1 MRLAPQNI
9 CFDHNHIMNNIDR
22 CIISSTMTQQKLL
35 DTVKHF
41 GNFNQHALVI
51 GDVMLDR
58 YLMGEVNRISPEA
71 PVPVV
76 LIKSQQDRA
85 GGAANV
91 AANLS
96 LLGIKTRVIGCV
108 GIDNEANTLLNL
120 MTGTNI
126 HVDHVIHSK
135 QRPTVAK
142 TRILGGHQQMMRLDQ
157 EDNTTFSAEEN
168 VQLLD
173 AINAEITLKPAVVI
187 LSDYAKGLL
196 SPDICQKIISMCHAQ
211 GITTLVDPKGHDY
224 SKYKGATAL
233 TPNKK
238 ETAEACGSSV
248 NDINLIDKATA
259 LKETLDLAFLVV
271 TRGEEGISLINESNV
286 LLPATA
292 KQVFDV
298 SGAGDTV
305 IATLAA
311 GLLHNLSPLEA
322 LQLANIAAGVVVGK
336 VGTVPINRHELIEA
350 LASEQSS
357 EQAHKVCDLVQ
368 LMQKV
373 DAWKKENQKIVFTN
387 GCFDLLHAGHV
398 TYLEAAKKRGDKLI
412 LGLNTDR
419 SVSALKGPARPVVH
433 ENDRARVLAALE
445 SVDAVILFDEDTPL
459 NLINTVKPHVI
470 AKGSDYTADQVVGG
484 KEVESWGG
492 EIALIDLVA
501 GRSTSNIIKK
511 LES

>member
-1 MRLAPQNI
+1 MQ
-9 CFDHNHIMNNIDR
+9 H
-22 CIISSTMTQQKLL
+22 KLL
-35 DTVKHF
+35 DTAKNF
-41 GNFNQHALVI
+41 GNIKQHALVI

-58 YLMGEVNRISPEA
+58 YLIGDVSRISPEA

-76 LIKSQQDRA
+76 LLKNQHDRA

-91 AANLS
+91 AANLA
-96 LLGIKTRVIGCV
+96 LLGIKTHIIGCV
-108 GIDNEANTLLNL
+108 GNDGEGAILLDLIAKNGIDHS
-120 MTGTNI
+120 GI
-126 HVDHVIHSK
+126 IHSS
-135 QRPTVAK
+135 QRPTIAK
-142 TRILGGHQQMMRLDQ
+142 TRILSGHQQMMRLDQ
-157 EDNTTFSAEEN
+157 ENNAAFTAEEN
-168 VQLLD
+168 AQLSGAIQQQLD
-173 AINAEITLKPAVVI
+173 LKPAIVI

-196 SPDICQKIISMCHAQ
+196 SNEICQQVIARCNAERIP
-211 GITTLVDPKGHDY
+211 ILVDPKGHDY
-224 SKYKGATAL
+224 SKYSHATAL

-238 ETAEACGSSV
+238 EAAEACATSTH
-248 NDINLIDKATA
+248 DPELIDKAAA
-259 LKETLDLAFLVV
+259 LKTKLDLQFFVV
-271 TRGEEGISLINESNV
+271 TRGDEGISLIDDHAH

-311 GLLHNLSPLEA
+311 GLMHDLTPLES
-322 LQLANIAAGVVVGK
+322 LQLANVAAGVVVGK
-336 VGTVPINRHELIEA
+336 VGTVPITRDDLIEA
-350 LASEQSS
+350 LTSEQSS
-357 EQAHKVCDLVQ
+357 EQAHKVCDLAH
-368 LMQKV
+368 LLQKV
-373 DAWKKENQKIVFTN
+373 ASWRKNKQKIVFTN

-419 SVSALKGPARPVVH
+419 SVSALKGPTRPVVN

-459 NLINTVKPHVI
+459 NLIHAIRPDVI

-511 LES
+511 MNS

>member
-1 MRLAPQNI
+1 M
-9 CFDHNHIMNNIDR
+9 
-22 CIISSTMTQQKLL
+22 QQHLL
-35 DTVKHF
+35 NTVKHF
-41 GNFNQHALVI
+41 GNHNQHALVI

-58 YLMGEVNRISPEA
+58 YLMGEVSRISPEA

-76 LIKSQQDRA
+76 LLKSQQDRA

-96 LLGIKTRVIGCV
+96 LLGIKTHIIGCV
-108 GIDNEANTLLNL
+108 GNDTESAILLKLLSEISINS
-120 MTGTNI
+120 T
-126 HVDHVIHSK
+126 HVVRSP
-135 QRPTVAK
+135 QRPTIAK

-157 EDNTTFSAEEN
+157 EDNTTFTPAETA
-168 VQLLD
+168 QILT
-173 AINAEITLKPAVVI
+173 AIEQELTLNPAMVI

-196 SPDICQKIISMCHAQ
+196 STEVCQKIITQCNALN
-211 GITTLVDPKGHDY
+211 IPVLVDPKGHDY
-224 SKYKGATAL
+224 SKYRHATAL

-238 ETAEACGSSV
+238 ETAEACLTSTR
-248 NDINLIDKATA
+248 DPDLINKAIS
-259 LKETLDLAFLVV
+259 LKNSLQLQFLVM
-271 TRGEEGISLINESNV
+271 TRSEEGISLISDQNH
-286 LLPATA
+286 LLPAVA

-311 GLLHNLSPLEA
+311 GLMHHLTPLDA

-336 VGTVPINRHELIEA
+336 VGTVPITRDELLDA
-350 LASEQSS
+350 LTTEQSS
-357 EQAHKVCDLVQ
+357 EQAHKVCDLTQ
-368 LMQKV
+368 LLRKIEG
-373 DAWKKENQKIVFTN
+373 WKKNKQKIVFTN

-419 SVSALKGPARPVVH
+419 SVSTLKGPTRPVVH

-459 NLINTVKPHVI
+459 DLINAIRPNVI

-501 GRSTSNIIKK
+501 GRSTSNIIKRMN
-511 LES
+511 S

>member
-1 MRLAPQNI
+1 MQ
-9 CFDHNHIMNNIDR
+9 H
-22 CIISSTMTQQKLL
+22 KLL
-35 DTVKHF
+35 DTTKNF
-41 GNFNQHALVI
+41 GKLPQHALVI

-58 YLMGEVNRISPEA
+58 YLIGDVSRISPEA

-76 LIKSQQDRA
+76 LLKNQHDRA

-91 AANLS
+91 AANLA
-96 LLGIKTRVIGCV
+96 LLGIKTHIIGCV
-108 GIDNEANTLLNL
+108 GNDGEGAILLDLIAKTGIDHS
-120 MTGTNI
+120 GI
-126 HVDHVIHSK
+126 IHSN

-142 TRILGGHQQMMRLDQ
+142 TRILSGHQQMMRLDQ
-157 EDNTTFSAEEN
+157 ENNAGFSAEEN
-168 VQLLD
+168 MLLQGAIQQQL
-173 AINAEITLKPAVVI
+173 ALKPAVVI

-196 SPDICQKIISMCHAQ
+196 GTEICQQVITQCNAQ
-211 GITTLVDPKGHDY
+211 NIPVLVDPKGHDY
-224 SKYKGATAL
+224 SKYRHATAL

-238 ETAEACGSSV
+238 EAAEACATSTQ
-248 NDINLIDKATA
+248 DPALIDKAA
-259 LKETLDLAFLVV
+259 ELKAKLDLQFFVV
-271 TRGEEGISLINESNV
+271 TRGDEGISLIDEHAH

-292 KQVFDV
+292 KQVFYV
-298 SGAGDTV
+298 SGAVDTV

-311 GLLHNLSPLEA
+311 GLIHGLSPLES
-322 LQLANIAAGVVVGK
+322 LQLANVAAGVVVGK
-336 VGTVPINRHELIEA
+336 VGTVPITREDLIEA
-350 LASEQSS
+350 LTSEQSS
-357 EQAHKVCDLVQ
+357 EQAHKVCDLPH
-368 LMQKV
+368 LLQKV
-373 DAWKKENQKIVFTN
+373 ANWRKNKQKIVFTN

-419 SVSALKGPARPVVH
+419 SVSALKGPTRPVVN

-459 NLINTVKPHVI
+459 NLINAIRPDVI

-511 LES
+511 MNS

>member
-1 MRLAPQNI
+1 
-9 CFDHNHIMNNIDR
+9 
-22 CIISSTMTQQKLL
+22 MTQQKLL

-41 GNFNQHALVI
+41 GNLSAHVLVV

-58 YLMGEVNRISPEA
+58 YLIGEVNRISPEA

-76 LIKSQQDRA
+76 LIKSQHDRA

-96 LLGIKTRVIGCV
+96 LLGINTRIIGCV
-108 GIDNEANTLLNL
+108 GTDIEADILLNL
-120 MTGTNI
+120 MTATNI
-126 HVDHVIHSK
+126 NVEHVIRSK

-168 VQLLD
+168 AQLLN
-173 AINAEITLKPAVVI
+173 AISAEIARKPAVVI

-196 SPDICQKIISMCHAQ
+196 SAEICQQLITQCHTQ
-211 GITTLVDPKGHDY
+211 GITVLVDPKGHDY
-224 SKYKGATAL
+224 SKYQGATAL

-238 ETAEACGSSV
+238 ETAEACGTSIHDASLIEKASV
-248 NDINLIDKATA
+248 LKNA
-259 LKETLDLAFLVV
+259 LKLEFLVV
-271 TRGEEGISLINESNV
+271 TRGEEGISLIDAGSH

-311 GLLHNLSPLEA
+311 GLIHQLSPLEA

-336 VGTVPINRHELIEA
+336 VGTVPINRDELIEA
-350 LASEQSS
+350 LASEQST
-357 EQAHKVCDLVQ
+357 EQAHKVCDLAQ

-373 DAWKKENQKIVFTN
+373 DAWKKTAQKIVFTN

-419 SVSALKGPARPVVH
+419 SVSVLKGPTRPVVH

-459 NLINTVKPHVI
+459 NLINAVKPHVI

-492 EIALIDLVA
+492 EVALIDLVA

>member
-1 MRLAPQNI
+1 M
-9 CFDHNHIMNNIDR
+9 
-22 CIISSTMTQQKLL
+22 QQILL
-35 DTVKHF
+35 DTVRHF
-41 GNFNQHALVI
+41 GSLNQHVLVI

-76 LIKSQQDRA
+76 LLKSQQDRA

-96 LLGIKTRVIGCV
+96 LLGIKTHIIGCV
-108 GIDNEANTLLNL
+108 GHDGEAAILLDLMAESNINTE
-120 MTGTNI
+120 
-126 HVDHVIHSK
+126 HVLRSTH
-135 QRPTVAK
+135 RPTIAK

-157 EDNTTFSAEEN
+157 ESNAAFTSDEN
-168 VQLLD
+168 SELAHAIQKQLAMD
-173 AINAEITLKPAVVI
+173 PAVVI

-196 SPDICQKIISMCHAQ
+196 SADICQMVISQCNAQ
-211 GITTLVDPKGHDY
+211 GITVLVDPKGHDY
-224 SKYKGATAL
+224 TKYKHATAL

-238 ETAEACGSSV
+238 ETAEACLTSIR
-248 NDINLIDKATA
+248 DPELIAKAA
-259 LKETLDLAFLVV
+259 KLKDSLDLKFMVV
-271 TRGEEGISLINESNV
+271 TRGEEGISLIDSHAH

-311 GLLHNLSPLEA
+311 GLMHRLSPLEA

-336 VGTVPINRHELIEA
+336 VGTVPINRADLIEA
-350 LASEQSS
+350 MTSEQSS
-357 EQAHKVCDLVQ
+357 EQAHKVCDLPQ
-368 LMQKV
+368 LLQKV
-373 DAWKKENQKIVFTN
+373 DSWKQAKQKIVFTN

-419 SVSALKGPARPVVH
+419 SVSALKGPTRPVVN

-459 NLINTVKPHVI
+459 NLINTIKPDVI
-470 AKGSDYTADQVVGG
+470 AKGSDYTVDQVVGG

-511 LES
+511 MNS